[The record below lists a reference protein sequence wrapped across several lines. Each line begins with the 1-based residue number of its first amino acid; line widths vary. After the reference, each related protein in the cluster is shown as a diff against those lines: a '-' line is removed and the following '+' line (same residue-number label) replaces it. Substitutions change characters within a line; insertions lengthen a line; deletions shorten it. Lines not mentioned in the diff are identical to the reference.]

1 MIESSSRTVRA
12 SSRKRWL
19 GFASFF
25 YATIVVLSA
34 GSVYADPKPW
44 FVDETALPFT
54 ALPGATAYWGVH
66 AGAGYRIEVPQNW
79 NGDLVMYAHG
89 YRGNPPQLT
98 VSNPSIRTHLIAN
111 GYAWAASSY
120 SANGYMPGTGAKDT
134 KALMQ
139 YFNGLVGAPQ
149 RVYIMGHS
157 MGGHVTGVA
166 IEQWPNA
173 FAGALPMCGVMGDS
187 ELFDYFQ
194 DVYLVG
200 ETLIG
205 NTPIVPTPSDYQSNG
220 VLALRAA
227 LGPSYPAVLNAT
239 GLKFKAAIQNLS
251 GGSRPIFEQGWVGPF
266 SGTGGNFILG
276 QASTGNGREN
286 ISTVYQFD
294 ADPALSAEEQAFN
307 DLIVRLAA
315 DPQYRRREG
324 LGPYPDTRGETN
336 SPPINGNIT
345 IPVVT
350 LHTLG
355 ELFVPFSMEQI
366 YARRVAAQG
375 NANLLVSRAIR
386 DVNHCGFTFQEQARA
401 FDDLVNW
408 VVNGVK
414 PAGDDVLSP
423 AVVAAPNFGCTFT
436 EGASITRT
444 GLPACP

>member
-1 MIESSSRTVRA
+1 MNTVWWRARRA
-12 SSRKRWL
+12 SFS
-19 GFASFF
+19 FA
-25 YATIVVLSA
+25 VVLYAFAAPFLASTA
-34 GSVYADPKPW
+34 HADPKPW
-44 FVDETALPFT
+44 FVDEAALPFT

-66 AGAGYRIEVPQNW
+66 AGAGYRIEVPANW

-89 YRGNPPQLT
+89 FRGNPPQLT
-98 VSNPSIRTHLIAN
+98 VSNPSIRTHLISK

-139 YFNGLVGAPQ
+139 FFNGLIGKPQ

-205 NTPIVPTPSDYQSNG
+205 NSPIIPTPSDYQTNG
-220 VLALRAA
+220 VPALRAA
-227 LGPSYPAVLNAT
+227 LGPAYPAVLNAT
-239 GLKFKAAIQNLS
+239 GQKFKRAIENLT
-251 GGSRPIFEQGWVGPF
+251 GGPRPIFEQGWFGPF
-266 SGTGGNFILG
+266 SGTGGNFILT
-276 QASTGNGREN
+276 QAGTGNGREN
-286 ISTVYQFD
+286 VDTVYQFD
-294 ADPALSAEEQAFN
+294 GDPALSAEEQAFN
-307 DLIVRLAA
+307 DLIVRLVA
-315 DPQYRRREG
+315 DPQYRREDG
-324 LGPYPDTRGETN
+324 LGPFPGTRGEVN

-345 IPVVT
+345 IPVIT

-375 NANLLVSRAIR
+375 RSDLLVSRAIR
-386 DVNHCGFTFQEQARA
+386 DVNHCGFTLQEQARA

-414 PAGDDVLSP
+414 PGGDDILNP
-423 AVVAAPNFGCTFT
+423 AAVAAPNFGCAYTQ
-436 EGASITRT
+436 GASITRSN
-444 GLPACP
+444 LPPCP